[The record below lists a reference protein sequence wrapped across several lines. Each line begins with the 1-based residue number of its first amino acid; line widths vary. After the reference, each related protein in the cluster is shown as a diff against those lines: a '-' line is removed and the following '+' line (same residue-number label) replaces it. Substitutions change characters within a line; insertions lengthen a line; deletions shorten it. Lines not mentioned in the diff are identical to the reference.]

1 MYRSEN
7 LAGEKGSKEPGE
19 KVREIVGLRMVA
31 VVAAVDRRP
40 RVAAGNV

>member
-1 MYRSEN
+1 M
-7 LAGEKGSKEPGE
+7 KKEGKRPGK

-31 VVAAVDRRP
+31 VVEAVDRRP